1 LSARYPR
8 RQVVRGLGGAAL
20 AVPAAFVAYRS
31 GLGAGLRS
39 RGLGPEG
46 ADTTTHVIEPS
57 GYGAGLAGVP
67 QQSGGV
73 AGSIQA
79 AVDAAAPGA
88 TVTIPPGL
96 YRETVTI
103 GKPLTLVGEPG
114 AVIDGRD
121 EAGHVVRERWVR
133 IASNDV
139 TVRGFEMQYASN
151 PSQQGA
157 ISNDGFSNITFDSLN
172 LHHAGGAALSI
183 RSNGVAFSA
192 HNVRAVNCDIHENG
206 QLGVHGWG
214 SIDSLIENCR
224 IYANHTL
231 GLDLAWEAGGIKVA
245 ETARLMIRGC
255 DVYANDGAGIWFDVM
270 CSDCVVDWSRIHGNT
285 STGVHYEVS
294 GGGRIAFNQ
303 LWANGFSSPGWGQG
317 AAVRL
322 ANSRDCVI
330 EGNIAAWNA
339 DGLCVTMQDRTDW
352 PGHQEVVNN
361 VLRDNVVAIANPH
374 GEHNVLGIAFVWD
387 TDNGT
392 RSWSHTGNALFHAHS
407 GSPWSCGGPEG
418 WGPNDAG
425 WFQYFDANGL
435 WLSQEELVSRL
446 SAAGLPTT
454 P

>member
-1 LSARYPR
+1 MRL
-8 RQVVRGLGGAAL
+8 LGGAVLAL
-20 AVPAAFVAYRS
+20 PAAFAAYHS

-39 RGLGPEG
+39 QRSG
-46 ADTTTHVIEPS
+46 APNEDATTHVIEPA
-57 GYGAGLAGVP
+57 GYGTGLAVAP
-67 QQSGGV
+67 QQSGGA

-88 TVTIPPGL
+88 TVTIPPGI

-121 EAGHVVRERWVR
+121 AAGNVVRERWMR

-139 TVRGFEMQYASN
+139 TVRGFEMQYANN
-151 PSQQGA
+151 PSQQGGL
-157 ISNDGFSNITFDSLN
+157 SNDGHSNVTFESLN

-183 RSNGVAFSA
+183 RSTAAAFSA

-214 SIDSLIENCR
+214 SIDCLIENCR

-231 GLDLAWEAGGIKVA
+231 GLDLAWEAGGIKAA
-245 ETARLMIRGC
+245 ETARLTVRGC
-255 DVYANDGAGIWFDVM
+255 EIYANDGAAVWFDVM
-270 CSDCVVDWSRIHGNT
+270 CSECVVEGSRIHGNT

-294 GGGRIAFNQ
+294 SGGRITGNQ
-303 LWANGFSSPGWGQG
+303 FWANGFSTPGWAQG

-322 ANSRDCVI
+322 ANSRDCVV

-339 DGLCVTMQDRTDW
+339 DGLCITMQHRTDW

-361 VLRDNVVAIANPH
+361 VIRDNVVAIANPH

-387 TDNGT
+387 TDIGS
-392 RSWSHTGNALFHAHS
+392 RGWSHSGNALFHADP
-407 GSPWSCGGPEG
+407 GGPWSCGGPEG

-425 WFQYFDANGL
+425 WFQSYDVNGR
-435 WLSQEELVSRL
+435 WLSLEELVSRL
-446 SAAGLPTT
+446 QAVGMPET